1 MLHHP
6 SLASQQALVR
16 SKEASADS
24 ARAARLPTLGASAGT
39 GQISGYSDSRTTTLS
54 VSQPLWAFG
63 RIDSA
68 IDYADNDTLAQQ
80 ATAQATRR
88 ELLEDTA
95 VAYANIQGI
104 RERLAV
110 AESNVN
116 NHQALQE
123 QIQRRAQGGWLLQP
137 MSALRRPGCYRHAHR
152 SNRPNRTCV
161 PPNPRCYP

>member
-1 MLHHP
+1 MGIRSDRHCYYILTVISLFLPFVISVTQAEAATLSSSSHHISEDTSPGGLFAALRSTMLHHP

-80 ATAQATRR
+80 ATAWATRR

-95 VAYANIQGI
+95 VAYANI
-104 RERLAV
+104 
-110 AESNVN
+110 
-116 NHQALQE
+116 
-123 QIQRRAQGGWLLQP
+123 
-137 MSALRRPGCYRHAHR
+137 
-152 SNRPNRTCV
+152 
-161 PPNPRCYP
+161 